1 MVKSLFVT
9 ASAGSG
15 KTYRLTQQVRRHLDG
30 AGELKPSAASCKE
43 ASILPGNKPY
53 RSGSLTP
60 RQAAGSD
67 LAGGFVVAA
76 TFTRA
81 AAAEMEKRI
90 LEAIEKG
97 DEGATEKLR
106 LIMRAA
112 KVHFSTIDALFHRFL
127 STETTVPQ
135 VADEHEKEI
144 ITALADARF
153 FQHPQIL
160 ADLESIVIAARILY
174 LQPEALVEALD
185 KGKEALEAWE
195 CPADLLAALK
205 AEQARLTAGY
215 DRLREQVQAV
225 AEATKGALA
234 TQVVAP
240 LLEPLAAVDLKR
252 ALFLK
257 EDLAEV
263 KVARADRESA
273 AYAALQKLYPP
284 MRRLI
289 AQHLVN
295 TKRLRSALL
304 KRFSALRAAVL
315 AEEKERLGRLYFDDI
330 PRALID
336 LDGLDGLDG
345 PGSPDRP
352 HYLARLYELGFHR
365 TAHLLLD
372 EFQDTSQI
380 QFALLA
386 PLIEDILGSVGE
398 NAEGERSLFLVGDWK
413 QSIYQWRGAA
423 PDALRDAIA
432 PALISGQIAPETLPY
447 NYRSTPLLI
456 AFFNHLVAGL
466 FAGTD
471 KVNLQAPP
479 EKPKHPYG
487 GLSEVALI
495 PAPCERGDDPAYE
508 RLVEAIAKKK
518 AQCRCPW
525 GAIAILCR
533 TNGHMDKAAAALA
546 RAGIPTSGI
555 RGREFLSLREGTAL
569 YLSLIALFAG
579 HDGRFIPRSLANLG
593 YGEELTSAL
602 DRLSGTI
609 GDAPRPHRFAAFAS
623 ALRDL
628 APHFPRVLIET
639 LWDEAERYFE
649 RPDAADSA
657 AFLRYLLT
665 MSHLI
670 TVPEGEHADRVK
682 LATIHG
688 TKGLEFHH
696 VFLFWKEGLDRAP
709 EIPHPADGCPLTLN
723 KDELA
728 FLATSPIAGAAAIAA
743 AAAAVKEQK
752 AEETANLLYVAA
764 TRAAQSLTILL
775 RADKKGALKGFGELM
790 WRAAQAAIPDAERT
804 EFGWRHDY
812 GPEKPRPADYEELT
826 APALPAA
833 PAAPADSDD
842 MDPTLRS
849 ADIEAGIERGLRIHA
864 ALARITDERKTV
876 APENLTSAEHAAV
889 ERFLADPKVREIL
902 FRPGR
907 VMTEQ
912 HISDTRA
919 FGIVDRLII
928 APDRITLIDFK
939 TGRVGHLA
947 EKYQIQMI
955 RYRTILQGLFP
966 GHTIEGYL
974 LFVDEPQRIVNV

>member
-15 KTYRLTQQVRRHLDG
+15 KTFRLTQQVRRHLDRE
-30 AGELKPSAASCKE
+30 GE
-43 ASILPGNKPY
+43 
-53 RSGSLTP
+53 
-60 RQAAGSD
+60 
-67 LAGGFVVAA
+67 FVVAA
-76 TFTRA
+76 TFTHA

-97 DEGATEKLR
+97 EESAADKLQ

-112 KVHFSTIDALFHRFL
+112 RVHFSTIDALFHRFL
-127 STETTVPQ
+127 STEAYVPQ
-135 VADEHEKEI
+135 IADEHEKAI
-144 ITALADARF
+144 ITTIADARF
-153 FQHPQIL
+153 FQHPRIL
-160 ADLESIVIAARILY
+160 ADLESIVIAARILH
-174 LQPEALVEALD
+174 LQPESLLEALD
-185 KGKEALEAWE
+185 KGKEALEAWD
-195 CPADLLAALK
+195 CPESLLDTLK
-205 AEQARLTAGY
+205 GDQARLTADY
-215 DRLREQVQAV
+215 ERLREQVQEV
-225 AEATKGALA
+225 AEATKGTLRS
-234 TQVVAP
+234 QVVAP
-240 LLEPLAAVDLKR
+240 LLAPLAVVDLKR

-257 EDLAEV
+257 ADVEEV
-263 KVARADRESA
+263 KVAAADRGTP
-273 AYAALQKLYPP
+273 AYATLREIYPP
-284 MRRLI
+284 MRRLV
-289 AQHLVN
+289 AQHLIN

-304 KRFSALRAAVL
+304 KRFSALRDAVL
-315 AEEKERLGRLYFDDI
+315 TEEKERLCRLYFDDI
-330 PRALID
+330 PRALIA
-336 LDGLDGLDG
+336 LDE
-345 PGSPDRP
+345 PENPDRP
-352 HYLARLYELGFHR
+352 LFMARLYELGFHR

-372 EFQDTSQI
+372 EFQDTSQL
-380 QFALLA
+380 QFALLK

-423 PDALRDAIA
+423 PDVLRACIA
-432 PALISGQIAPETLPY
+432 PALVSGQIAAETLPY

-456 AFFNHLVAGL
+456 AFFNHLVTEL

-487 GLSEVALI
+487 GLSEVAVI
-495 PAPCERGDDPAYE
+495 PAACSAGDDPAYE
-508 RLVEAIAKKK
+508 RLVEAIVRKK
-518 AQCRCPW
+518 AECGCPW
-525 GAIAILCR
+525 GDIAVLCR

-546 RAGIPTSGI
+546 KAEIPTSGI
-555 RGREFLSLREGTAL
+555 RGREMLSLREGTAL
-569 YLSLIALFAG
+569 YLSLIALFTE
-579 HDGRFIPRSLANLG
+579 HDGSFIPRSLAALG
-593 YGEELTSAL
+593 YGDELTADL
-602 DRLSGTI
+602 TRLSGTV
-609 GDAPRPHRFAAFAS
+609 GNAPRPHRFAAFAS

-628 APHFPRVLIET
+628 ASHFPRVLVET
-639 LWDEAERYFE
+639 LWDEAERYFD
-649 RPDAADSA
+649 RPDAVDAP

-688 TKGLEFHH
+688 TKGLEFPH

-709 EIPHPADGCPLTLN
+709 EIPHPEDGCPLSLS

-728 FLATSPIAGAAAIAA
+728 FLATGPIAGAATIAGA
-743 AAAAVKEQK
+743 VTAVKEEK
-752 AEETANLLYVAA
+752 AEETANIIYVAA

-775 RADKKGALKGFGELM
+775 RADKEGTLKGYGELM
-790 WRAAQAAIPDAERT
+790 FRTAQASISDAERT

-812 GPEKPRPADYEELT
+812 GPEKPRPSDYEELT
-826 APALPAA
+826 APDLAAGPAA
-833 PAAPADSDD
+833 PVDSDD

-849 ADIEAGIERGLRIHA
+849 AAIEAGIERGIRIHA
-864 ALARITDERKTV
+864 ALAQITDEGKTL
-876 APENLTSAEHAAV
+876 APDNLATAERTAI

-907 VMTEQ
+907 VLTEQ

-928 APDRITLIDFK
+928 AHNRITLIDFK

-947 EKYQIQMI
+947 DKYRIQMT
-955 RYRTILQGLFP
+955 RYQTIIQGLFP
-966 GHTIEGYL
+966 GRPVEGYL
-974 LFVDEPQRIVNV
+974 LFVDEPHRIATV

>member
-15 KTYRLTQQVRRHLDG
+15 KTYRLTEQVRRHLDG
-30 AGELKPSAASCKE
+30 EGELKLATANCGE
-43 ASILPGNKPY
+43 ASILQGNEPY
-53 RSGSLTP
+53 CFCSLAP
-60 RQAAGSD
+60 RQASGNE

-90 LEAIEKG
+90 LDAIEKG
-97 DEGATEKLR
+97 DESAAEKLR

-112 KVHFSTIDALFHRFL
+112 RVHFSTIDALFHRFL
-127 STETTVPQ
+127 STEAYVPQ
-135 VADEHEKEI
+135 VADDHEKAI

-153 FQHPQIL
+153 FQHPQTL
-160 ADLESIVIAARILY
+160 ADLESIVIAARIL
-174 LQPEALVEALD
+174 QMPPESLLKELD

-195 CPADLLAALK
+195 CPENHLDALK
-205 AEQARLTAGY
+205 AEQARLIAEY
-215 DRLREQVQAV
+215 DRLREQVQSV
-225 AEATKGALA
+225 AAATRGTLA

-257 EDLAEV
+257 ADISEV
-263 KVARADRESA
+263 KVKADDRGTA
-273 AYAALQKLYPP
+273 AYAALQKLYLP
-284 MRRLI
+284 MRRLV

-304 KRFSALRAAVL
+304 KRFSARRAEVL
-315 AEEKERLGRLYFDDI
+315 AEEKERLGRLYFDDV
-330 PRALID
+330 PRTLIA
-336 LDGLDGLDG
+336 LDG
-345 PGSPDRP
+345 PESLDRP

-365 TAHLLLD
+365 TVHLLLD

-380 QFALLA
+380 QFALLR
-386 PLIEDILGSVGE
+386 PLIDDILGSVGE
-398 NAEGERSLFLVGDWK
+398 DAEGERSLFLVGDWK

-423 PDALRDAIA
+423 PDALRDVIS
-432 PALISGQIAPETLPY
+432 PALLSGQIAAETLPH

-471 KVNLQAPP
+471 KVNLQVPP

-487 GLSEVALI
+487 GLSEMAVI

-508 RLVEAIAKKK
+508 RLVEAVARKKEE
-518 AQCRCPW
+518 CGCPW

-546 RAGIPTSGI
+546 KAAIPTSGI
-555 RGREFLSLREGTAL
+555 RGRELLSLREGTAL
-569 YLSLIALFAG
+569 YLSLIALFTG
-579 HDGRFIPRSLANLG
+579 HDGRFIPRSLAALG
-593 YGEELTSAL
+593 YGEELTAAL
-602 DRLSGTI
+602 DRLVATVGT
-609 GDAPRPHRFAAFAS
+609 APRPHRFAAFAS

-639 LWDEAERYFE
+639 LWDEAERYFD

-688 TKGLEFHH
+688 TKGLEFPH

-709 EIPHPADGCPLTLN
+709 EIPHPADGCPLTIS

-728 FLATSPIAGAAAIAA
+728 FLATGPIAGAAAIAEA
-743 AAAAVKEQK
+743 ASMVKEEK
-752 AEETANLLYVAA
+752 AEQTANLIYVAA
-764 TRAAQSLTILL
+764 TRASQSLTILL
-775 RADKKGALKGFGELM
+775 RADKEGALKGFGELM
-790 WRAAQAAIPDAERT
+790 SRTAQAAIPNAEHT

-812 GPEKPRPADYEELT
+812 GPEQPRPADYEELT
-826 APALPAA
+826 APDLPAA
-833 PAAPADSDD
+833 PSAPVDSDD

-849 ADIEAGIERGLRIHA
+849 ADIEAGIERGIRIHA
-864 ALARITDERKTV
+864 ALARITDARKSFAPDNLDAKERAT
-876 APENLTSAEHAAV
+876 V
-889 ERFLADPKVREIL
+889 ERFLAEPKVREII

-907 VMTEQ
+907 VLTEQ

-947 EKYQIQMI
+947 DKYSLQMN
-955 RYRTILQGLFP
+955 RYRTIIEELFP
-966 GHTIEGYL
+966 GCPVESYL
-974 LFVDEPQRIVNV
+974 LFVDEPHGVAKI

>member
-15 KTYRLTQQVRRHLDG
+15 KTYRLTEQVRRHLERE
-30 AGELKPSAASCKE
+30 GE
-43 ASILPGNKPY
+43 
-53 RSGSLTP
+53 
-60 RQAAGSD
+60 
-67 LAGGFVVAA
+67 FVVAA

-90 LEAIEKG
+90 LDAIEKG
-97 DEGATEKLR
+97 DESPAEKLR
-106 LIMRAA
+106 LIMRASR
-112 KVHFSTIDALFHRFL
+112 VHFSTIDALFHRFL
-127 STETTVPQ
+127 STEAYVPQ
-135 VADEHEKEI
+135 LADEHEKEI

-160 ADLESIVIAARILY
+160 SDIESIVIAARILQM
-174 LQPEALVEALD
+174 QPEALVEALD
-185 KGKEALEAWE
+185 KRKEALEAWE
-195 CPADLLAALK
+195 CPENLLDALK
-205 AEQARLTAGY
+205 TEQARLIAEY
-215 DRLREQVQAV
+215 DRLREQVQEI
-225 AEATKGALA
+225 AEATRGTLR
-234 TQVVAP
+234 TQVAAP
-240 LLEPLAAVDLKR
+240 LLEPLAAADLKR

-257 EDLAEV
+257 EDLREV
-263 KVARADRESA
+263 KVAKADRESA

-284 MRRLI
+284 MRKLI

-304 KRFSALRAAVL
+304 KRFSSLRAAVL
-315 AEEKERLGRLYFDDI
+315 AEEKERLGRLYFDDV
-330 PRALID
+330 PRLLIA
-336 LDGLDGLDG
+336 LDG
-345 PGSPDRP
+345 PANPDRP

-380 QFALLA
+380 QFSLLN
-386 PLIEDILGSVGE
+386 PLIDDLLGSVGE

-432 PALISGQIAPETLPY
+432 PALASGQIAPETLPY

-487 GLSEVALI
+487 GLSEVAVI

-508 RLVEAIAKKK
+508 RLVEAIARKK
-518 AQCRCPW
+518 AECGCPW

-533 TNGHMDKAAAALA
+533 TNGHMDKASAALA
-546 RAGIPTSGI
+546 KAAIPTSGI
-555 RGREFLSLREGTAL
+555 RGRELLSLREGTAL
-569 YLSLIALFAG
+569 YLSLIALFTG
-579 HDGRFIPRSLANLG
+579 HDGRFIPRSLSALG
-593 YGEELTSAL
+593 YGEELTAAL
-602 DRLSGTI
+602 DRLAGTV
-609 GDAPRPHRFAAFAS
+609 GNAPRPHRFAAFAS

-628 APHFPRVLIET
+628 ASHFPRVLIET
-639 LWDEAERYFE
+639 LWDEAERYFD
-649 RPDAADSA
+649 RPDAVDSA
-657 AFLRYLLT
+657 AFLRYLLA

-682 LATIHG
+682 LATIHA
-688 TKGLEFHH
+688 TKGLEFPH

-728 FLATSPIAGAAAIAA
+728 FLATGPIAGAAAIAEA
-743 AAAAVKEQK
+743 ASAVKEEK

-775 RADKKGALKGFGELM
+775 RADKEGTLKGFGELM
-790 WRAAQAAIPDAERT
+790 ARTAQASIPDAERT

-812 GPEKPRPADYEELT
+812 GPEKPRPAHYEELA
-826 APALPAA
+826 APDLPAA
-833 PAAPADSDD
+833 PAEPADSDD

-849 ADIEAGIERGLRIHA
+849 ADIEAGIDRGLRIHA
-864 ALARITDERKTV
+864 ALGRITSERKTV
-876 APENLTSAEHAAV
+876 SPDNLAADERTTV
-889 ERFLADPKVREIL
+889 ERFLGDPKVREII

-907 VMTEQ
+907 VLAEQ

-947 EKYQIQMI
+947 DKYRIQMI
-955 RYRTILQGLFP
+955 RYRTILQELFP
-966 GHTIEGYL
+966 GQPVEGYL
-974 LFVDEPQRIVNV
+974 LFVDEPHRILTI